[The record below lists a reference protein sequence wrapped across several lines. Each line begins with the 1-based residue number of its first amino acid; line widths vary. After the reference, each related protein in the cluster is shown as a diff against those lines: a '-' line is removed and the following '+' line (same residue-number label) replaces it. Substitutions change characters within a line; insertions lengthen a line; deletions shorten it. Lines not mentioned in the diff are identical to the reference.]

1 MKLARMMTVFASVAN
16 SSDKKSDSNPV
27 KRIESLGK
35 HLSGWAENNLCR
47 ETDDGPKCLK
57 SQQVWMGRIVQ
68 LTTRLAAR
76 YEKCGS
82 VPNRSQRRRRDDE
95 NDDESGDD
103 DDEFISNEMTDELFD
118 FISSPAYGQAS
129 AASGMMARYAKNNPA
144 KAVSQLCTAIS
155 KWTKDYLKSC
165 QGRREMNHGYLQTVL
180 RMAKWK
186 VVLHN
191 AYLKANQIEAN
202 PANKDSQARKV
213 PSDWQK
219 WFDRKT
225 LALKLR

>member
-1 MKLARMMTVFASVAN
+1 MMTVFASVAN

-47 ETDDGPKCLK
+47 ETDEGPKCLK
-57 SQQVWMGRIVQ
+57 SQQVWMNRIVQ
-68 LTTRLAAR
+68 LTTRLATR

-82 VPNRSQRRRRDDE
+82 VPNRSQRRRRDDDDDA
-95 NDDESGDD
+95 NDSGDD
-103 DDEFISNEMTDELFD
+103 DDEFISNDMTDELFD

-155 KWTKDYLKSC
+155 KWTKDYL
-165 QGRREMNHGYLQTVL
+165 Q
-180 RMAKWK
+180 
-186 VVLHN
+186 
-191 AYLKANQIEAN
+191 
-202 PANKDSQARKV
+202 
-213 PSDWQK
+213 
-219 WFDRKT
+219 
-225 LALKLR
+225 